1 MLFRSLEGTLSERSV
16 YAERERVCDL
26 GYLRQVYRRAD
37 GSLGYRCPGEP
48 VDSYVRKGGKI
59 EDTIGRKCLCNGL
72 TANIGLGQRQGNGSV
87 EKPLLTAGDDVAQIA
102 QFLKPGRTSYTAA
115 DVIQALL
122 G

>member
-1 MLFRSLEGTLSERSV
+1 V

-37 GSLGYRCPGEP
+37 GGLGYRCPGEP

-72 TANIGLGQRQGNGSV
+72 TANIGLGQRQANGSV

-102 QFLKPGRTSYTAA
+102 QLLKPGRTSYTAA